1 MGKWTCNNCIAIAK
15 YHCLVQ
21 LEDVQTTYLPELEKI
36 VKDFFPNV
44 MGYCFWN
51 PMIRGE
57 AYQISRSSD
66 ENMHT
71 ASIASMVHV
80 DTDVGAFDLDTLLDI
95 VDKNKVHAFTS
106 ETAQSFREMAR
117 EAILNRHRRF
127 IIINFRR
134 NINDHPVSSAP
145 LAILSTRYEDVL
157 AFPDARPS
165 DESKWYIFDSAT
177 RDEVIVFYQIET
189 YCKYQIC
196 SIVPFRTMMGGVMGR
211 RDDPLISEH

>member
-1 MGKWTCNNCIAIAK
+1 
-15 YHCLVQ
+15 
-21 LEDVQTTYLPELEKI
+21 
-36 VKDFFPNV
+36 
-44 MGYCFWN
+44 
-51 PMIRGE
+51 MIRGE

-157 AFPDARPS
+157 AFPDASPS

-177 RDEVIVFYQIET
+177 RDEVIVFYQYDRNIL
-189 YCKYQIC
+189 QISDLFHC
-196 SIVPFRTMMGGVMGR
+196 AISHNDGRGDGEKRRSFDIRALIILDESVPEELDRYEEGRTRPVLTFEESGCFCDEQATKR
-211 RDDPLISEH
+211 N